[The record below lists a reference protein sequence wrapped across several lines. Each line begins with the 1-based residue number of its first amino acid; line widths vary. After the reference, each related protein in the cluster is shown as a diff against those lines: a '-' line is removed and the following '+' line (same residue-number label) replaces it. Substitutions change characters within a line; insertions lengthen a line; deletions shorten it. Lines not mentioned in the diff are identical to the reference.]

1 MSEAWQQFLVEDD
14 ARIGELVR
22 ASRRIAV
29 LGCKTEEQANQ
40 PAFYV
45 PKYLVE
51 AGLDVVPVPVYYPE
65 ATAILG
71 RPVIRRLADV
81 PGPIDII
88 DVFRRAADIPA
99 HLADLLAV
107 KPRCV
112 WFQRGI
118 RNPAV
123 AAELA
128 RAGIAVVQDRC
139 LLVEHKKW
147 GTAQP

>member
-22 ASRRIAV
+22 ASHRIAV

-65 ATAILG
+65 ATTILG

-99 HLADLLAV
+99 HLSDLLAA

-112 WFQRGI
+112 WFQLGI